1 MGCRSSEPALRPLPH
16 AGLCRILRLTE
27 AKALISADVFEQN
40 FTRACGALA
49 EICREHPR
57 QWLDRTIS
65 PQKNGQVTAFKEAVA
80 GFARSTAGYDYV
92 SPGFNGFHLLP
103 LLAFLR
109 GTQGPRLLFIAH
121 APVQHAVELSLVA
134 DLLRPGDVIICPSR
148 NAREILCA
156 FSSRLAPYAV
166 VIPHCIPPL
175 PRPSALAAAS
185 PRRIVSLGRITEDKL
200 LHRQIDALA
209 LCVQQGLSDV
219 VMEIAGPCVDE
230 HGRVLGYVH
239 ELQARVRRLGLER
252 QVRFVGPLHGPE
264 EQGAFLAGAAVC
276 INLSRAAEESF
287 GKTCAEAVTMGV
299 PVITTLWNGL
309 PETVGP
315 CGEILPVQRIE
326 GRWIVDVDPADC
338 AQAIR
343 RLLHHPP
350 SPAEFFR
357 QQQLFSSDHSGAA
370 YKQAL
375 LQPPAGDGT
384 APEVEATADMFDRI
398 PAVRAF
404 SGLERRRM
412 YLAGLG
418 IQAEEEATQSLD
430 RDAEQWHTLADLIF
444 QSVRAQGQQLL
455 GHRPECAP
463 AAPVGEAFLAASP
476 CPERLEEEWAQRL
489 FADCLRECDGWAREL
504 TLIRLAAGSP
514 GLSAWVWRLL
524 EAHQGSVGMVV
535 QARVHSLLADG
546 AAEEAARFLINIL
559 SARPLGEH
567 DVPLLFLLVEICR
580 QADCAGIITDLLAQ
594 WLANFPDAPQ
604 CAALWPVLAF
614 NLIVREESYEQGKQA
629 LEHAARL
636 LPDFD
641 ASHLRAALTTLQCV

>member
-1 MGCRSSEPALRPLPH
+1 MGCRGPEPAPRPLLH
-16 AGLCRILRLTE
+16 AGPCRILRLTE
-27 AKALISADVFEQN
+27 ANTLISADVFERN
-40 FTRACGALA
+40 FSRACGAWA
-49 EICREHPR
+49 EIRREHPR
-57 QWLDRTIS
+57 QWLDRTLFH
-65 PQKNGQVTAFKEAVA
+65 KTNGPATTFKEAVA
-80 GFARSTAGYDYV
+80 GFAQSTAGYDFV

-109 GTQGPRLLFIAH
+109 GDHGPRLLFIAH
-121 APVQHAVELSLVA
+121 APVQHAVELFLVA
-134 DLLRPGDVIICPSR
+134 DLLRPGDVIICPSG

-175 PRPSALAAAS
+175 PQPSVVAAS

-200 LHRQIDALA
+200 IHRQIDALA
-209 LCVQQGLSDV
+209 LCVQQGLTDV
-219 VMEIAGPCVDE
+219 VMEIAGSCVDE
-230 HGRVLGYVH
+230 HGRALAYVL
-239 ELQARVRRLGLER
+239 ELQARIRRLGLER
-252 QVRFVGPLHGPE
+252 QVRFVGSLHGPE

-276 INLSRAAEESF
+276 VNLSRAAEESF

-299 PVITTLWNGL
+299 PVVATRWNGL

-315 CGEILPVQRIE
+315 CGEILPVQRVE

-338 AQAIR
+338 AQAIH
-343 RLLHHPP
+343 RLLRCPP
-350 SPAEFFR
+350 SPADFSR
-357 QQQLFSSDHSGAA
+357 QQQLFSSENSGEA
-370 YKQAL
+370 YKKAL
-375 LQPPAGDGT
+375 LQPPADVGT
-384 APEVEATADMFDRI
+384 ALETAATTDLSDCI
-398 PAVRAF
+398 PAIRAF
-404 SGLERRRM
+404 SPSERRRM

-418 IQAEEEATQSLD
+418 VQAEDGTAQSLD
-430 RDAEQWHTLADLIF
+430 RDAEQWRNLADLIF
-444 QSVRAQGQQLL
+444 QSVRVRGQRLL
-455 GHRPECAP
+455 AHCHEYSP
-463 AAPVGEAFLAASP
+463 AAAVGEDFLAASP
-476 CPERLEEEWAQRL
+476 CPEQLEDEWAQRL

-524 EAHQGSVGMVV
+524 EAHQGAAGMVV

-546 AAEEAARFLINIL
+546 AAEKAAQFLKNHL

-567 DVPLLFLLVEICR
+567 DVSLLLQLIEICR
-580 QADCAGIITDLLAQ
+580 QADCAGVITGLLAQ
-594 WLANFPDAPQ
+594 WLSIFPDGPQ

-629 LEHAARL
+629 LEHAAQL

-641 ASHLRAALTTLQCV
+641 ASHLRAALTALQCV

>member
-1 MGCRSSEPALRPLPH
+1 MGSRGPEPAPRPFLDP
-16 AGLCRILRLTE
+16 GPCRILRLTE
-27 AKALISADVFEQN
+27 TNTLISADVFERN
-40 FTRACGALA
+40 FSRACEAWA
-49 EICREHPR
+49 EIRREHPR
-57 QWLDRTIS
+57 QWLDRTLS
-65 PQKNGQVTAFKEAVA
+65 PKTNGPATTFKEAAA
-80 GFARSTAGYDYV
+80 GFARSTAGYDFV

-109 GTQGPRLLFIAH
+109 GHQGPRLLFIAH

-134 DLLRPGDVIICPSR
+134 DLLRPGDVIICPSG

-156 FSSRLAPYAV
+156 FSARLAPYAV

-175 PRPSALAAAS
+175 PQPSVVAAAS

-200 LHRQIDALA
+200 IHRQIDALA
-209 LCVQQGLSDV
+209 LCVQQGVSDV
-219 VMEIAGPCVDE
+219 VMEIAGSCVDE
-230 HGRVLGYVH
+230 HGRALAYVL
-239 ELQARVRRLGLER
+239 ELQARIRRLRLER

-264 EQGAFLAGAAVC
+264 AQGAFLAGAAVC
-276 INLSRAAEESF
+276 VNLSRAAEESF

-299 PVITTLWNGL
+299 PVVATRWNGL

-338 AQAIR
+338 AQAILR
-343 RLLHHPP
+343 MLRCPP
-350 SPAEFFR
+350 SPADFSR
-357 QQQLFSSDHSGAA
+357 QQQLFSSESSGKA
-370 YKQAL
+370 YKKAL
-375 LQPPAGDGT
+375 LQPPSDAGT
-384 APEVEATADMFDRI
+384 APETTATTDLFDRI

-404 SGLERRRM
+404 SQSERRRM
-412 YLAGLG
+412 YLAGFG
-418 IQAEEEATQSLD
+418 VQVEDKAAPSLD
-430 RDAEQWHTLADLIF
+430 RDAEQWRNLADLIF
-444 QSVRAQGQQLL
+444 QSVRAQGQRLL
-455 GHRPECAP
+455 AHCPEYSP
-463 AAPVGEAFLAASP
+463 AAAVDEDFLAASP
-476 CPERLEEEWAQRL
+476 CPEQLEEEWAQRL

-524 EAHQGSVGMVV
+524 EAHLGSAGMVV

-546 AAEEAARFLINIL
+546 AAEEAAQCLKNHL
-559 SARPLGEH
+559 SERPLGEH
-567 DVPLLFLLVEICR
+567 DVSLLLLLVEICR
-580 QADCAGIITDLLAQ
+580 QADCAGVLTDLLAQ
-594 WLANFPDAPQ
+594 WLSIFPDGPQ

-629 LEHAARL
+629 LDHAAEL

-641 ASHLRAALTTLQCV
+641 PSHLRAALTALQCV